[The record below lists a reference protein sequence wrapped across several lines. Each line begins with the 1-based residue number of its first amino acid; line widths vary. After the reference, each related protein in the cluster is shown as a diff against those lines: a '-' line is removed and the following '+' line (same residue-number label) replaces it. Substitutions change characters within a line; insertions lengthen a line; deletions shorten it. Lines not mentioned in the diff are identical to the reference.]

1 MHFSS
6 LLGGIWTIRYWD
18 GFKPGL
24 KTGVAGTTWVKWLSR
39 EHVES
44 SRFVYIHFSS
54 AGLMLPTDCSK
65 YEEEMAMRQCAKY
78 LSDSSSNEHR
88 MSGQGVLLLRFF
100 FGYLVISDSYLD
112 GLSKAFLVSFS
123 VPTWRIIAICQSFS
137 LDILGSFSFYH
148 VAIGAEDW
156 HRLPSASRCTLSAP
170 SASCQ
175 QNRTF

>member
-1 MHFSS
+1 
-6 LLGGIWTIRYWD
+6 
-18 GFKPGL
+18 
-24 KTGVAGTTWVKWLSR
+24 
-39 EHVES
+39 
-44 SRFVYIHFSS
+44 
-54 AGLMLPTDCSK
+54 MLPTDCSK

-100 FGYLVISDSYLD
+100 LGYLVISDSYLD

-148 VAIGAEDW
+148 VAIGAED
-156 HRLPSASRCTLSAP
+156 
-170 SASCQ
+170 
-175 QNRTF
+175 